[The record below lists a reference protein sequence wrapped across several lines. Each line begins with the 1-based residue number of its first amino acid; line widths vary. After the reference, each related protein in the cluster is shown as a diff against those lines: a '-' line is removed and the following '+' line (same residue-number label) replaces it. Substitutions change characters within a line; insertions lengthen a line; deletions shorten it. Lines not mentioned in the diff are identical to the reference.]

1 MLTALVFW
9 FIFALAVGF
18 IADARGRSGFGWFFL
33 AILISP
39 LIACVLILALPT
51 PRSKSALSGV
61 GVYAHFV
68 LNPFGWKPSFARI
81 VARR

>member
-1 MLTALVFW
+1 MLTALV

-51 PRSKSALSGV
+51 RAQNPRSASGV